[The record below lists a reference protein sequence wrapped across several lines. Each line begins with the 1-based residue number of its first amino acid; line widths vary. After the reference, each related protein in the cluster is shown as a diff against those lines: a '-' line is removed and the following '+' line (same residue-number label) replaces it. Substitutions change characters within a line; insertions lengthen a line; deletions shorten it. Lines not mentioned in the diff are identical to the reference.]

1 MNQVELLAARYGRT
15 KQSKQ
20 RDRRF
25 AIAVAATAL
34 VAFLIW
40 GISTTWMNAER
51 VTAEVR
57 SFEVLSPQQTQVS
70 FVVDRVRPDT
80 VVCQLE
86 VLDTAYTVVGYRE
99 AVVLGNAADEQTVLV
114 NTTALGVTGVVKEC
128 WFK

>member
-1 MNQVELLAARYGRT
+1 MNQDELLAARYGRT
-15 KQSKQ
+15 KKSKQ

-99 AVVLGNAADEQTVLV
+99 AVVLGNASNEQTVLV

>member
-1 MNQVELLAARYGRT
+1 MNQDELLATRYGHT

-25 AIAVAATAL
+25 AITVAASAL

-51 VTAEVR
+51 VTADVR

-70 FVVDRVRPDT
+70 FVVKRVRAEAVT
-80 VVCQLE
+80 CQLE
-86 VLDTAYTVVGYRE
+86 VLDSTYGVVG
-99 AVVLGNAADEQTVLV
+99 
-114 NTTALGVTGVVKEC
+114 
-128 WFK
+128 

>member
-1 MNQVELLAARYGRT
+1 MNQDELLAARYGRT

-99 AVVLGNAADEQTVLV
+99 AVVLGNESNEQTVLV

>member
-1 MNQVELLAARYGRT
+1 MNQDELLAARYGRT
-15 KQSKQ
+15 KKSKQ

-99 AVVLGNAADEQTVLV
+99 AVVLGNASDEQTVLV
-114 NTTALGVTGVVKEC
+114 NTTSLGVTGVVKEC